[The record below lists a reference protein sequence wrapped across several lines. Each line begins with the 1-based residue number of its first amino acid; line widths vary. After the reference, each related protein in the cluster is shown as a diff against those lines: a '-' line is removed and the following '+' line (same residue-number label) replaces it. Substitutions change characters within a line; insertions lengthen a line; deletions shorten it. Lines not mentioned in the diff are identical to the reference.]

1 MRLMEWTDYD
11 SATCS
16 IARSLDVVGDRWTL
30 LLLRDF
36 ANGVRRFTELQ
47 QHLGVARDVLSRRLS
62 SLVDAGVIER
72 HGYREPGDRAR
83 AEYRLSPA
91 GRELQSVLIALM
103 EWGDRR
109 LAGAGGPPMGREQ
122 KGCGAPDHARLA
134 CAGGHEVTE
143 QARLGVPGEAARPGR

>member
-103 EWGDRR
+103 EWGDRH
-109 LAGAGGPPMGREQ
+109 LAGAEGPPMGLEH
-122 KGCGAPDHARLA
+122 KGCGAPVHTRLA
-134 CAGGHEVTE
+134 CAEGHEVTE
-143 QARLGVPGEAARPGR
+143 RDLLVVPREAARPAR